1 MLQSLSIRD
10 VVLIDR
16 LDLSFRSGLCVL
28 TGETGAGK
36 SILLDALGLAL
47 GGRAESRLVRA
58 GAEQAS
64 VTAAFDIEIDHPVF
78 EILRDNALDVDDGL
92 ILRRTLSA
100 EGRSRAFIND
110 QPVSVALLRDVG
122 GALVEIHGQ
131 FETQGLLDPKVH
143 RGLLD
148 TYGGLGKELSD
159 TKKAYVDWRAA
170 RDAVAQAEEDFEK
183 SRNEEDFLR
192 HAVEELSV
200 LNPGPGE
207 DEELASRRALMMN
220 GEKLAD
226 SLKAAQNDLMSGSGV
241 EGALRSALRNL
252 ERIADKADG
261 LLDDAIAALDRA
273 AIEATEGIA
282 QLDRTAAALD
292 LDPRQLEK
300 VEERLF
306 ALRAAARKYNVGVDD
321 LAALRERFEGQLM
334 AIEDGGAG
342 LEKLRKAASAARENY
357 VAAGQRLGSARQ
369 DSARALDE
377 AVRVELEPLRLG
389 NARFETLVAPLEEA
403 DWGESGLDS
412 VAFLVATNPG
422 AAAGPIAK
430 IASGGELAR
439 FMLALKVVLA
449 KADPVP
455 TLVFDEVDS
464 GIGGATAAAV
474 GERLSR
480 LADGVQVLVVTHSPQ
495 VASRGAHHWRVSKPE
510 SGGKVRTTVEPLAQ
524 SDRQEEIARML
535 AGEQVTEEARAAAA
549 RLINGDMA

>member
-524 SDRQEEIARML
+524 PDRQEEIARML
-535 AGEQVTEEARAAAA
+535 AGEQVTEEARAAAG
-549 RLINGDMA
+549 RLIDGDMA

>member
-524 SDRQEEIARML
+524 PDRQEEIARML
-535 AGEQVTEEARAAAA
+535 AGEQVTEEARAAAG
-549 RLINGDMA
+549 RLIDGEAA